1 MIKNIL
7 LVVMTILTL
16 MSFVFAYVQKLEADN
31 QRELAIALKQQAVQS
46 EIKVTQSMMVA
57 EQARSEADKQRS
69 LAIECES
76 SKKR

>member
-1 MIKNIL
+1 MIKSFL

-31 QRELAIALKQQAVQS
+31 QRELAIALKQQADQS
-46 EIKVTQSMMVA
+46 EIKVTQAMMVA
-57 EQARSEADKQRS
+57 EQARAEADKQRS

-76 SKKR
+76 SKKK